1 MIARRLF
8 SNRFVSR
15 RGLALVVALP
25 LLAPALATAQQAQGP
40 DDPDRPPLLSS
51 PPPGGL
57 KIRPIVPPEDGVPIQ
72 TDPVQDFFTQYPPEV
87 VPPTATQRP
96 FTNEGSSA
104 VK

>member
-1 MIARRLF
+1 MIARRFLAK
-8 SNRFVSR
+8 

-25 LLAPALATAQQAQGP
+25 LLTPAMVGAQQAQGP
-40 DDPDRPPLLSS
+40 DDPDRPPLLSA
-51 PPPGGL
+51 PPPGG
-57 KIRPIVPPEDGVPIQ
+57 ITITRPAAPEDGVPIQ

-87 VPPTATQRP
+87 VPPSATQRP